1 MRVPTKVSTSIP
13 YPVQLG
19 APAAAPAIVQG
30 AGFFDE
36 IDKLSSQLKENQ
48 QKKQVFDLNAAYTHE
63 VGAMDQD
70 FQERKDTSQPGAA
83 GFALQTVTDY
93 TARHQALLQGLEATK
108 KYTSNQL
115 QQLSTQLEE
124 KRNSF
129 IVPAL
134 QWEKASMGSQ
144 TSIDIKNQ
152 VTDLGQQAAFNPDN
166 INGIREGV
174 RHLYDIAPGLDSIQ
188 KAAEMERS
196 LDSVSL
202 AAAAGYGT
210 LHPAETI
217 KAYTGIDPREPR
229 IAVPATGGMVTA
241 TGNAGTVANTLRSAG
256 RSEAVI
262 AGFLGNLQ
270 QESGNNPQ
278 GGLGDGGTR
287 AGIVQWDPTRQANFK
302 SVVGVDVAH
311 ANAVDQAKFINWEL
325 DNPEKAGMTT
335 DQRDQILAAKSP
347 EEAAT
352 LIDKFYERSA
362 GTDTAKRVEYAK
374 GFYTDTPATSAPAVQ
389 KDVSPLPTN
398 GKTGISALDNI
409 NAEQRFHVLAMAR
422 EEFRRK
428 DTQDKTDVEVRHQN
442 SIAQADAGVAV
453 TNPPS
458 MQDYI
463 RAYGPN
469 IGPQK
474 AEELEAQKRLGTFK
488 KGMNTLPDSQIAT
501 QVAALKPSNP
511 DTFAVDS
518 KAYTEAQQAASQII
532 SARQTDAAGY
542 VIGQYPGVK
551 EAWAGAHDANGRQA
565 AYTAMNTAYN
575 NLNTPAVNRK
585 PMTTEQASQMK
596 IQFETM
602 PDAQKLATIRSWQNE
617 MGPLFPQGMRQL
629 SDSGLGVETYLAD
642 TMKTTPSYGGTAVRV
657 LQGLRIMKENP
668 ALMPDEKTFKS
679 VFTSAINP
687 QTQVKIAP
695 ADMDAVMKSAMA
707 LYVADGG
714 QPGAPPDASYLRQA
728 LGGDK
733 NNSDTGWMN
742 GGLGFQTILP
752 AGVTGSSFTHW
763 KDGLTGNDLLYLG
776 GGDYPRYGSGTY
788 APAAAIVN
796 NGVFVKRA
804 PDRYEIHMMP
814 DGGTLR
820 NKDGSPYIMVIT
832 PDQVRRHF

>member
-70 FQERKDTSQPGAA
+70 FQERKDTTLPGQGS
-83 GFALQTVTDY
+83 GFALQTATDY
-93 TARHQALLQGLEATK
+93 TARHKALVDGLVATK
-108 KYTSNQL
+108 KYTPNQL
-115 QQLSTQLEE
+115 AQLSTQLEE
-124 KRNSF
+124 KRNSL

-134 QWEKASMGSQ
+134 QWEKAVTGVDTQ
-144 TSIDIKNQ
+144 IGIKNQ
-152 VTDLGQQAAFNPDN
+152 VDDLGRQVAMNPN
-166 INGIREGV
+166 NVEGILHGV
-174 RHLYDIAPGLDSIQ
+174 DELYRLAPGLTAPERTQ
-188 KAAEMERS
+188 GAER
-196 LDSVSL
+196 DKDAISL
-202 AAAAGYGT
+202 AAGAGYAT
-210 LHPAETI
+210 LNPADTI
-217 KAYTGIDPREPR
+217 KALTGVDPRHPA
-229 IAVPATGGMVTA
+229 AVTSSGTTPITTEALTPLFVT
-241 TGNAGTVANTLRSAG
+241 
-256 RSEAVI
+256 
-262 AGFLGNLQ
+262 
-270 QESGNNPQ
+270 QESGGKYTAVNPDTGAMGKYQ
-278 GGLGDGGTR
+278 IMPGTGEALAKN
-287 AGIVQWDPTRQANFK
+287 AGMPWVPELMTKDSPEAEAYQDKIGQAA
-302 SVVGVDVAH
+302 VADT
-311 ANAVDQAKFINWEL
+311 V
-325 DNPEKAGMTT
+325 KAGKG
-335 DQRDQILAAKSP
+335 DP
-347 EEAAT
+347 AAT
-352 LIDKFYERSA
+352 FSYYYSGSPTAYKDAKGNPKTAKYVQDMMGRLGVVPA
-362 GTDTAKRVEYAK
+362 VANDTAAVTSQE
-374 GFYTDTPATSAPAVQ
+374 TTLLPA
-389 KDVSPLPTN
+389 N
-398 GKTGISALDNI
+398 GKTGIPALDNI

-463 RAYGPN
+463 RTYGPN

-668 ALMPDEKTFKS
+668 ALQPDEKTFKS
-679 VFTSAINP
+679 VFTSSINP

-714 QPGAPPDASYLRQA
+714 QPGAPPSVGYLRQA

-752 AGVTGSSFTHW
+752 AGVTGSLFTHW
-763 KDGLTGNDLLYLG
+763 KDGLTGNDLLHLG

-832 PDQVRRHF
+832 PDQVRKHF